1 MSKKYTVTG
10 MTCAACASHV
20 EKAVQGVEGVESVSV
35 SLLTNSMQIE
45 GNADSKQIC
54 DAVKKAGYGAS
65 VENDTAAKQD
75 DSLADT
81 ETPAIKKR
89 LLFSIV
95 FLIPLMYL
103 SMFRMMWGFPL
114 PSFLEHGAANGLA
127 QLLLSGALLV
137 INQKFFVNGTKGL
150 LRRAPNMDSLVA
162 LGAAAAFGYS
172 TAVLFSVIAGE
183 TEHPHFYFESAGMI
197 VTLITLG
204 KLLESFSKGKT
215 TSALKQLMSLA
226 PQTAVVIDENG
237 NETTVPVSE
246 VRVHDRFVIR
256 SGDSIP
262 TDGRVLEGSLSVDES
277 ALTGESLPADKETG
291 STVSAAT
298 VCKSGYAVC
307 EATRVGQDT
316 TLSQIVRMVSDAA
329 ATKAPIAKLADTV
342 SGIFVPVVLCIA
354 VVTVAV
360 WLLCGKEVGF
370 ALARGISVLVISC
383 PCALGLATP
392 VAIMVG
398 SGKGAKSGILF
409 KTAAALESAGRT
421 EIVAMDK
428 TGTLTNGTPVITDV
442 IPLGGVSEKTFLTI
456 ICSLEQKSE
465 HPLARAI
472 VEYGAAHGIL
482 PLETTDFR
490 VFPGGGI
497 SAVIKEKTCT
507 AGNAALVETVAPLSQ
522 AHKAKADELAMQGK
536 TPLYVAFGDKLC
548 GMLALADVPKEHASD
563 TVLQLGNMGIRVV
576 MLTGDNQKT
585 ARAIASQAG
594 IDEVHAELLPAGK
607 EEMLR
612 KLSAQGKTAMVG
624 DGINDAPALT
634 RADLGI
640 AIGAGTDIAIDAAD
654 VVLVGNDLR
663 DLPAVIRLGRRVLR
677 NIKQNL
683 FWAFIYNIIGIPLAA
698 GVWIP
703 LFGWELEP
711 MFGAAAMS
719 LSSFCVV
726 TNALRLNLG
735 SLYDTKHDKKK
746 KPAVPAAEPV
756 QTVQQTVLIQ
766 GMMCAHCE
774 MRVRTALEGLQGVTV
789 HEVSNLHERAVI
801 SVTPDV
807 THDAIE
813 KAIRDAGYEVVSI
826 G

>member
-20 EKAVQGVEGVESVSV
+20 EKAVLSVDGVESVSV
-35 SLLTNSMQIE
+35 SLLTNSMQVE
-45 GNADSKQIC
+45 GTADSKQVC
-54 DAVKKAGYGAS
+54 AAVKKAGYGAS
-65 VENDTAAKQD
+65 AEGEANAKQD

-81 ETPAIKKR
+81 ETPALRKR
-89 LLFSIV
+89 LIV
-95 FLIPLMYL
+95 SLCVLVPLMYL
-103 SMFRMMWGFPL
+103 SMFHMMWGFPL
-114 PSFLEHGAANGLA
+114 PPFLHTPAANGLA

-137 INQKFFVNGTKGL
+137 INQKFFINGAKGL
-150 LRRAPNMDSLVA
+150 LRRAPNMDTLVA

-172 TAVLFSVIAGE
+172 TAVLFSAISGE

-215 TSALKQLMSLA
+215 TNALKQLMDLA
-226 PQTAVVIDENG
+226 PKTAVVLDENG
-237 NETTVPVSE
+237 NEKTVSVSE
-246 VRVHDRFVIR
+246 VRTGDRFVIR
-256 SGDSIP
+256 SGDAIP
-262 TDGRVLEGSLSVDES
+262 TDGRVLDGSMAVDES
-277 ALTGESLPADKETG
+277 ALTGESLPADKENG
-291 STVSAAT
+291 NTVSAAT

-316 TLSQIVRMVSDAA
+316 TLSQIIRMVSDAA
-329 ATKAPIAKLADTV
+329 ATKAPIAKLADKV
-342 SGIFVPVVLCIA
+342 SGIFVPVVLGIA
-354 VVTVAV
+354 AVTIAL
-360 WLLCGKEVGF
+360 WLFVGKEVGF

-398 SGKGAKSGILF
+398 SGKGAKNGILF

-421 EIVAMDK
+421 QIVAMDK
-428 TGTLTNGTPVITDV
+428 TGTLTNGTPVVTD
-442 IPLGGVSEKTFLTI
+442 ILPADGVSEQTFLTI
-456 ICSLEQKSE
+456 LCSLEQKSE

-472 VEYGAAHGIL
+472 VEYGETHNIPL
-482 PLETTDFR
+482 LETTDFK

-497 SAVIKEKTCT
+497 SASIKGKCCT
-507 AGNAALVETVAPLSQ
+507 AGNGALIEKVAPLSD
-522 AHKAKADELAMQGK
+522 AHRQKADGLATQGK
-536 TPLYVAFGDKLC
+536 TPLYVAFGDKVC
-548 GMLALADVPKEHASD
+548 GMIALADVPKEGAGD
-563 TVLQLGNMGIRVV
+563 TVAQLKNMGIRVV

-585 ARAIASQAG
+585 AMAVAAQAG
-594 IDEVHAELLPAGK
+594 VDEVHAELLPADK
-607 EEMLR
+607 EALLR
-612 KLSAQGKTAMVG
+612 NLSAQGKTAMVG

-663 DLPAVIRLGRRVLR
+663 DLPALIRLGRRVLR
-677 NIKQNL
+677 NIRQNL

-726 TNALRLNLG
+726 TNALRLNFG
-735 SLYDTKHDKKK
+735 SLYDAKHDKKK
-746 KPAVPAAEPV
+746 KTAPVKKQPTEAV
-756 QTVQQTVLIQ
+756 QKTLLIK

-774 MRVRTALEGLQGVTV
+774 MRVRTALEGLRGVTV

-807 THDAIE
+807 TDE
-813 KAIRDAGYEVVSI
+813 MLVKAVADAGYEVVSI
-826 G
+826 A